1 MSSYYTRLHLHQTIV
16 WYNKI
21 KILDLPS
28 IQILEVP
35 KQKVSIDYILKQS
48 LRLFRKKSY
57 HNTSIADIAEACGL
71 LKGSLYHYFPSKEAL
86 MSAVIKY
93 AHSYFQKEVFSIA
106 YQDNLSP
113 QEKIEL
119 MFKKSQKALLSDGD
133 IMGNIGVETAR
144 VIPEFSD
151 NIRVFFEEWIKSVKT
166 VFSEIINE
174 EDAQKLAEQTVAEFE
189 GAVMMSR
196 IFRDPKFVH
205 NAYDRLMD
213 RFAAFS
219 LPNKN

>member
-1 MSSYYTRLHLHQTIV
+1 
-16 WYNKI
+16 
-21 KILDLPS
+21 
-28 IQILEVP
+28 
-35 KQKVSIDYILKQS
+35 
-48 LRLFRKKSY
+48 
-57 HNTSIADIAEACGL
+57 
-71 LKGSLYHYFPSKEAL
+71 

-93 AHSYFQKEVFSIA
+93 AHSYFKKEVFSIA
-106 YQDNLSP
+106 YDKSISP
-113 QEKIEL
+113 QQRMEL
-119 MFKKSQKALLSDGD
+119 MFKKSQRALSSDGN

-151 NIRVFFEEWIKSVKT
+151 SIRDFFEEWIKAVKT
-166 VFSEIINE
+166 VFLEITNE
-174 EDAQKLAEQTVAEFE
+174 ADAQKLAEQTVAEFE

-196 IFRDPKFVH
+196 IFRDPIFVH

>member
-1 MSSYYTRLHLHQTIV
+1 M
-16 WYNKI
+16 
-21 KILDLPS
+21 
-28 IQILEVP
+28 P

-106 YQDNLSP
+106 YQENLSP

-151 NIRVFFEEWIKSVKT
+151 SIRIFFEEWIKSVKT
-166 VFSEIINE
+166 VFSEITND

-205 NAYDRLMD
+205 NAYERLID

>member
-1 MSSYYTRLHLHQTIV
+1 M
-16 WYNKI
+16 
-21 KILDLPS
+21 
-28 IQILEVP
+28 P

-106 YQDNLSP
+106 YQVNLSP

-151 NIRVFFEEWIKSVKT
+151 SIRIFFEEWIKSVKT
-166 VFSEIINE
+166 VFSEITND

-205 NAYDRLMD
+205 NAYERLID

>member
-1 MSSYYTRLHLHQTIV
+1 
-16 WYNKI
+16 
-21 KILDLPS
+21 
-28 IQILEVP
+28 VP
-35 KQKVSIDYILKQS
+35 KQKVSVDYILKQS

-86 MSAVIKY
+86 MSAVIEY
-93 AHSYFQKEVFSIA
+93 AHNYFKKEVFSIA
-106 YQDNLSP
+106 YDPTLEP
-113 QEKIEL
+113 QKKMEL
-119 MFKKSQKALLSDGD
+119 MFKKSERALLSDGD

-151 NIRVFFEEWIKSVKT
+151 HIRDFFSNWMKAVKT
-166 VFSEIINE
+166 VFMEVANE
-174 EDAQKLAEQTVAEFE
+174 KDAEKLAEQTVAEFE
-189 GAVMMSR
+189 GAVMMAR
-196 IFRDPKFVH
+196 IYRDPKFVH

-219 LPNKN
+219 IGKKPII

>member
-1 MSSYYTRLHLHQTIV
+1 M
-16 WYNKI
+16 
-21 KILDLPS
+21 PS
-28 IQILEVP
+28 IQILQVP

-106 YQDNLSP
+106 YQENLSP

-151 NIRVFFEEWIKSVKT
+151 SIRIFFEEWIKSVKT
-166 VFSEIINE
+166 VFSEITND

-205 NAYDRLMD
+205 NAYERLID